1 MAKCIRCGK
10 STLVRGHVK
19 LADAAICTPCW
30 KSLGFKLTETAS
42 SDSYRYDDIKDGRD
56 AYDQR
61 RWAASQAK
69 FNEAESE
76 RLGLYYAD
84 YDTLDALDC
93 SDNEMRTVE
102 RICALLEDEDCK
114 TRRISYE
121 REPGAPLSAYIGDK
135 KLFELKY
142 TKDVKWIRIGDNEDK
157 HRITGPAG
165 INKLVDK
172 LIEAYNR

>member
-19 LADAAICTPCW
+19 LADGAICTPCW
-30 KSLGFKLTETAS
+30 KSLGFKITETATS
-42 SDSYRYDDIKDGRD
+42 SLYRYDDIKDGRD

-61 RWAASQAK
+61 QWAKRSAEFAR
-69 FNEAESE
+69 NESE

-84 YDTLDALDC
+84 YDTLEALDC

-102 RICALLEDEDCK
+102 RICALLEDEGCR
-114 TRRISYE
+114 TNRISCE
-121 REPGAPLSAYIGDK
+121 REPGAPLSAYVGDK

-142 TKDVKWIRIGDNEDK
+142 TKDVKWIRIGDSEDK
-157 HRITGPAG
+157 NRITGPAG
-165 INKLVDK
+165 INKLVNK